1 MKKMVKKYLG
11 IVGFILALIG
21 MIIAIIYK
29 WNGTDLEPLAEISFL
44 LLATTMT
51 ISSEINKVKPKMWWV
66 YTVSIISL
74 AVICALIFV
83 YIYKS

>member
-11 IVGFILALIG
+11 IVGFLLALIG
-21 MIIAIIYK
+21 MIITVIYK

-51 ISSEINKVKPKMWWV
+51 ISSEINKVKPKMWLV

-74 AVICALIFV
+74 AMISVLTYV
-83 YIYKS
+83 YL

>member
-1 MKKMVKKYLG
+1 MIKKYLG
-11 IVGFILALIG
+11 IVGFLLALIG
-21 MIIAIIYK
+21 MIITVIYK

-44 LLATTMT
+44 LLASTMT

-74 AVICALIFV
+74 VITSGLIYV
-83 YIYKS
+83 YLYKS